1 MKGACESRP
10 RASVGQLGTG
20 TSDPS
25 PMLLCGISQCFQN
38 MRSLV
43 GCISGKEGRLGGVEG
58 GGSGVWPEAAA
69 VSSAC
74 LSIAIPH
81 RSGPFSLCSALTVT
95 LEGAVRRPLPP
106 PTCLLVSNIPV

>member
-43 GCISGKEGRLGGVEG
+43 GCISGKEGRLGGGRGEEV
-58 GGSGVWPEAAA
+58 V
-69 VSSAC
+69 
-74 LSIAIPH
+74 
-81 RSGPFSLCSALTVT
+81 SGPKLQLYP
-95 LEGAVRRPLPP
+95 PLASP
-106 PTCLLVSNIPV
+106 